1 MLVGSVTKCTQYSKI
16 LNNLAA
22 EYRYGISATGYRV
35 DGLTRAMYS
44 LLNTI
49 KYEIPE
55 DAIQDKII
63 KANVIP
69 IQTQYEIPS
78 ICQKWDRHDF
88 IY

>member
-1 MLVGSVTKCTQYSKI
+1 M
-16 LNNLAA
+16 NNLAA
-22 EYRYGISATGYRV
+22 EYRYAVSATAYRV

-63 KANVIP
+63 KAEIKPVYTSYQIP
-69 IQTQYEIPS
+69 PE
-78 ICQKWDRHDF
+78 CQKWDGT
-88 IY
+88 INYTVLPSNL